1 LDRDRHKSQ
10 LQAAQNLTQQ
20 LGDTAKGQ
28 HADAP
33 TPDPKLDL
41 DHLAKKEAHLLMH
54 GHAGTAI
61 TTPQSAV
68 IATGKNLDQVSQRD
82 THQTAGRRWIH
93 NVGES
98 ISLFAANTET
108 KIKETIKLIAAKGNV
123 LIQAQ
128 SNDVELTADKKITI
142 TACKENLTATAGK
155 EFLLQS
161 GGGYIRISGGNV
173 ERHCPKE
180 LSMKAKDFVH
190 TGSATG
196 IVQAPQMPTG
206 TISPIE
212 PSLLDVPIVGDVID
226 GVLNVLALPASV
238 GREDG
243 LTVQPFTG
251 KILSK
256 PEIQDAK
263 FGVLTGGAGSISAL
277 SRTGTAA

>member
-61 TTPQSAV
+61 TTPQAAV
-68 IATGKNLDQVSQRD
+68 IATGQDVEQATQRD
-82 THQTAGRRWIH
+82 TQQTAGRRWIH

-108 KIKETIKLIAAKGNV
+108 KIKQTIKLLAAKGNV

-128 SNDVELTADKKITI
+128 SNDVELTADKKIAI

-173 ERHCPKE
+173 EIHCQKQ
-180 LSMKAKDFVH
+180 LSMKEKNFAHV
-190 TGSATG
+190 
-196 IVQAPQMPTG
+196 
-206 TISPIE
+206 
-212 PSLLDVPIVGDVID
+212 
-226 GVLNVLALPASV
+226 
-238 GREDG
+238 
-243 LTVQPFTG
+243 
-251 KILSK
+251 
-256 PEIQDAK
+256 
-263 FGVLTGGAGSISAL
+263 GGAGGSGI
-277 SRTGTAA
+277 